1 MLLAGDK
8 EQDNPE
14 AQGYRHTLAGQH
26 WDQWQMNAVDGV
38 EAAA

>member
-14 AQGYRHTLAGQH
+14 AQGYRHTLAGQP